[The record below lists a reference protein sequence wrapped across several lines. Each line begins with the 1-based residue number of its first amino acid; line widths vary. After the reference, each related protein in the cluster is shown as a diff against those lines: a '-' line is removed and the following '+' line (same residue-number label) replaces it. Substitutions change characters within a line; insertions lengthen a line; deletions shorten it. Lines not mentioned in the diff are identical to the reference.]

1 VRSHAL
7 PSVLA
12 LFLVCSAGAVSHAQ
26 IVNVQPLMSGG
37 EETDGFRG
45 EVGGSLTLKT
55 GNVALILAN
64 TSALLSYQIAA
75 HKLISSS
82 TAVLGMKSGDTFM
95 ERIFT
100 HLRHQASITGWLT
113 WETYGQVATDRF
125 RRLSL
130 RGLAGTGPRFGLI
143 EGPAVSFALAASYM
157 FEREMLNESAFSDS
171 GAAQNG
177 HRISMYLTG
186 KFILNPLLSA
196 VHTTYYQPLL
206 TDPLDFRVSSETNLN
221 VKLSDALGLSVGF
234 SLSYDSRP
242 PEDVSDLDTATRAK
256 ISYSF

>member
-1 VRSHAL
+1 MEALVRTRINS
-7 PSVLA
+7 SFLA
-12 LFLVCSAGAVSHAQ
+12 LLLVCSAGATSQAQ

-37 EETDGFRG
+37 EDDHGFKG
-45 EVGGSLTLKT
+45 EIGGSLTLQT
-55 GNVALILAN
+55 GNVDIIIAN
-64 TSALLSYQIAA
+64 ASALFSYQTGA

-82 TAVLGMKSGDTFM
+82 TLELGTNDGETFM
-95 ERIFT
+95 ESLFT
-100 HLRHQASITGWLT
+100 HLRHQANITGWLT
-113 WETYGQVATDRF
+113 WETYGQVATNRF

-157 FEREMLNESAFSDS
+157 FEREMLSESEYSDS
-171 GAAQNG
+171 GAAYNS
-177 HRISMYLTG
+177 HRLSLYLTG

-206 TDPLDFRVSSETNLN
+206 TDPLDFRVSSDTSLN
-221 VKLSDALGLSVGF
+221 VKLTDSVALSVGF

-242 PEDVSDLDTATRAK
+242 AE
-256 ISYSF
+256 